1 MTSLCE
7 YMLSSARQKLK
18 EGPQIRPPILRRQI
32 AGNWNNPYDLDDV
45 RNIDI
50 KLYID
55 DFLSNYGTEPPNDQV
70 ESIAIFPTTENLL
83 SVQLFLKNLNKED
96 MNLSKL

>member
-18 EGPQIRPPILRRQI
+18 DDIKIRPPILRRQI

-45 RNIDI
+45 RNLDI

-55 DFLSNYGTEPPNDQV
+55 DFLSKYGTEPPNDQV
-70 ESIAIFPTTENLL
+70 ETIAVLPTTENLL
-83 SVQLFLKNLNKED
+83 NVQLYLKKLNKED